1 MFAYTQPEESK
12 IVTCRD
18 LNQAS
23 VHENSV
29 LRPPTP
35 RYNQY
40 CGSDSKVKTLLHEMT
55 HVIPIKGTVDFNDE
69 YQKVYTYDGIM
80 KLSTEE
86 ALRHAETY
94 ARFAQG
100 TLLDMFIQYL

>member
-1 MFAYTQPEESK
+1 MCP
-12 IVTCRD
+12 D

-23 VHENSV
+23 ILDNAVF
-29 LRPPTP
+29 RPPIP
-35 RYNQY
+35 QHSKY

-55 HVIPIKGTVDFNDE
+55 HVVPIKGTSDSNDE
-69 YQKVYTYDGIM
+69 YQKVYSYDDIM

-100 TLLDMFIQYL
+100 TFFEI